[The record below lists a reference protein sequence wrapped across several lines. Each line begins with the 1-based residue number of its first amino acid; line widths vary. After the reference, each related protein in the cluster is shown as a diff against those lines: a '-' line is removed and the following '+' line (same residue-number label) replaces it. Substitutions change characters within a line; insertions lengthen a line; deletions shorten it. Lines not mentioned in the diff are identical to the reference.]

1 MMCSMTIDTAC
12 SASMYAL
19 HLACQSIT
27 TDEIDSAIVASSNL
41 IWSPDMQMFLDKLGA
56 LSSTSQC
63 HVFGS
68 DADGY
73 GRGDGFVGFYLKE
86 LSSAVR
92 DGDNIQTVIRGTAVN
107 ANGRTGGITHPSPS
121 AQEAAMHKAYRMAG
135 NLNPR
140 DTAYYECH
148 GTGTSVGDAI
158 ELKAIQPFFASR
170 DTDNPLLLGS
180 VKANIGHGG
189 PVSGLSGLLKAV
201 LAIQKGAIPP
211 MITSTSINPQLNL
224 DTDRFRLVSEKTPWP
239 TNLPRRASVAT
250 SGFGG
255 ANAHLVVEE
264 FLLNGRS
271 AEVDRNIRPFLLPLS
286 AHQAESLIQ
295 NYEALVNVFNQ
306 GLYSPTDVAYT
317 LQQRSR
323 LPYRGFSVI
332 SKHPDAGNSL
342 SKDQL
347 QVAKRM
353 RTTAPKI
360 GLIFTGTPCPCP
372 RPLETQN

>member
-1 MMCSMTIDTAC
+1 MACSMTVDTAC

-19 HLACQSIT
+19 HLACQAIAT
-27 TDEIDSAIVASSNL
+27 GEIDSAIVASSNL

-86 LSSAVR
+86 LNSAVR
-92 DGDNIQTVIRGTAVN
+92 DGDNIQAVIRGTAVN

-121 AQEAAMHKAYRMAG
+121 AQEAAMRKAYRMAG

-148 GTGTSVGDAI
+148 GTGTSVGDPI
-158 ELKAIQPFFASR
+158 EMKAIQSFFPSR

-180 VKANIGHGG
+180 VKANIGHGE

-201 LAIQKGAIPP
+201 LAIQRGVIPP
-211 MITSTSINPQLNL
+211 MITPESINPQLNL

-239 TNLPRRASVAT
+239 KGLPRRASVAT

-264 FLLNGRS
+264 FLLNGRD
-271 AEVDRNIRPFLLPLS
+271 AGVDRNIRPSRFLFPLS
-286 AHQAESLIQ
+286 AHKPESLVQ
-295 NYEALVNVFNQ
+295 NYEALIDVCNQ
-306 GLYSPTDVAYT
+306 GLYSPADVAYT
-317 LQQRSR
+317 LERRSR
-323 LPYRGFSVI
+323 LPYRGFAVT
-332 SKHPDAGNSL
+332 SKQLDAAHSL

-347 QVAKRM
+347 QAAKRM

-360 GLIFTGTPCPCP
+360 GLIFTGTPPHYP
-372 RPLETQN
+372 RL